1 MRKKIMVQT
10 VCSYKIT
17 AGKKMIVL
25 EKPHSLSRIFFSIH
39 RISEQTS
46 WHATKISFDDPNFLS
61 YFLLSGSLNHFE
73 AEGADIYQGNI
84 WVQNASNQDFWYSMS
99 EILH

>member
-1 MRKKIMVQT
+1 MVQT
-10 VCSYKIT
+10 VSSCKIL
-17 AGKKMIVL
+17 AGEKRIVL

-61 YFLLSGSLNHFE
+61 YFLLSGSLNCFQ

-84 WVQNASNQDFWYSMS
+84 WLSNVSDADFWYTVT
-99 EILH
+99 EILR